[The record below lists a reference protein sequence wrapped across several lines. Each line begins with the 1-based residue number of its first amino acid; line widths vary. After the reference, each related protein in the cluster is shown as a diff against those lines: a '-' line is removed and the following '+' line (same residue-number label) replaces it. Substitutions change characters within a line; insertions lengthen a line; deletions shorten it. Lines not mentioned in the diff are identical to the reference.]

1 MDIEAIG
8 ERIEALLEGVQSEVD
23 RRVFDQVG
31 ELLRL
36 LTELYGAGLAR
47 VVELAGTE
55 APGLL
60 ARLVDDALVGSL
72 LVAHDLHPDELAAR
86 VAAALESVRPF
97 LAAHGGGV
105 DLLDLDSARGAVH
118 LRLLGSCDGCPSSA
132 VTLRMAVERAIAEA
146 APEIA
151 IIDVEESAREAPA
164 TFVELGRKPSAPA
177 PAETFDP
184 ATGCG
189 VALAEEVVAG

>member
-1 MDIEAIG
+1 MDVQAAG
-8 ERIEALLEGVQSEVD
+8 ERIEALFEGLRSEVD
-23 RRVFDQVG
+23 QRVFDHVE
-31 ELLRL
+31 ELLRV

-55 APGLL
+55 APALL
-60 ARLVDDALVGSL
+60 AHLADDALVGSL
-72 LVAHDLHPDELAAR
+72 LVAHDLHPDDLRTR
-86 VAAALESVRPF
+86 VEAALESVRPF
-97 LAAHGGGV
+97 LGAHGGGV
-105 DLLDLDSARGAVH
+105 DLLDLDPARGAVH

-151 IIDVEESAREAPA
+151 ILDVEEPAREATA
-164 TFVELGRKPSAPA
+164 AFVELGRKPMAPA
-177 PAETFDP
+177 TAEIFDP

-189 VALAEEVVAG
+189 VALAGEVVSG